1 MLSSSFSPLTP
12 SHPPFHKPGSPC
24 CENPLTF
31 HCICC
36 PALAAFP
43 SPAFHSPSKIL
54 PCHCVLC
61 AHIIG
66 LLHSS
71 VTFCSR
77 PKQSTESIALKA
89 YQQFLRAT
97 SFGLY
102 SFLTSS
108 LRLTPLT
115 TFLPLLRPKTLRHSC
130 KTLYLIHTH
139 RIHCEAFAD
148 LVKILIS
155 KCLSQPRNLLALDAS
170 IWISV
175 HQLNATC

>member
-1 MLSSSFSPLTP
+1 MKTP
-12 SHPPFHKPGSPC
+12 SPF
-24 CENPLTF
+24 TVF
-31 HCICC
+31 
-36 PALAAFP
+36 AAQLRLPSP

-54 PCHCVLC
+54 PCHRMLC